1 MPRGGIGSSDS
12 CMNERDNECYPC
24 ETRALPSAR
33 HSLFNV
39 AHARTCIDL
48 TVPRAT
54 PSAILEDEVDLQRL
68 GKELS
73 EFLGLGRLSYVMKN
87 KICHCFLWKLDFRH
101 RINAQ
106 SRR

>member
-1 MPRGGIGSSDS
+1 MLRGGIGSSDLVT
-12 CMNERDNECYPC
+12 NERDNECYPC

-39 AHARTCIDL
+39 AHTRTCIDL

-68 GKELS
+68 G
-73 EFLGLGRLSYVMKN
+73 RLSYVMKS
-87 KICHCFLWKLDFRH
+87 KICHLLLVGKLE
-101 RINAQ
+101 
-106 SRR
+106 